1 MKTTIKSILI
11 VAALGLW
18 ASTATA
24 HHIAGSVLCTDT
36 TPPAP
41 QVGVLVTVQGSL
53 NTYQGSTLADGTF
66 YIAVAAV
73 SDTYTVTIAT
83 PVGLT
88 ITSPVGGQ
96 YVVQI
101 FGGGV
106 GGPDQFNEANFALT
120 GCGTP
125 PRLGRIGDTVYC
137 DANGNGMQ
145 DAGEAGIPGVKVTL
159 LCKDANSNIVA
170 SATATTDASGN
181 YLFIDVPAGLC
192 EVLVD
197 VTSVAGDCT
206 VPVCATTVSHQLAAG
221 EVFLD
226 ADFCFTRP
234 PTGPG
239 TGTPGYWKNH
249 PGAWPVSS
257 IVIGGITYSKT
268 QAIRLMGLPDG
279 DKTRTVFRHLVAAKL
294 NVLIG
299 NDSSCIAGDIATADA
314 WMAVHPINSGVS
326 GSSAAWAEISGVA
339 TKLDQYN
346 NGLLCA
352 PHRD

>member
-1 MKTTIKSILI
+1 MKTILKSILI

-24 HHIAGSVLCTDT
+24 HHISGNVACTDT
-36 TPPAP
+36 SPATPL
-41 QVGVLVTVQGSL
+41 GGVTVTIQGSGG
-53 NTYQGSTLADGTF
+53 TGTTTTASDGSFRYELLPVT
-66 YIAVAAV
+66 
-73 SDTYTVTIAT
+73 DTYTVTIT
-83 PVGLT
+83 PPSGLT
-88 ITSPVGGQ
+88 ITSPASGQ
-96 YVVQI
+96 YVVDI
-101 FGGGV
+101 FANGV
-106 GGPDQFNEANFALT
+106 GGPDHFDEANFGLT

-137 DANGNGMQ
+137 DANANGLQ
-145 DAGEAGIPGVKVTL
+145 DPGEAGIPGVKVTL

-170 SATATTDASGN
+170 SATATTDANGN